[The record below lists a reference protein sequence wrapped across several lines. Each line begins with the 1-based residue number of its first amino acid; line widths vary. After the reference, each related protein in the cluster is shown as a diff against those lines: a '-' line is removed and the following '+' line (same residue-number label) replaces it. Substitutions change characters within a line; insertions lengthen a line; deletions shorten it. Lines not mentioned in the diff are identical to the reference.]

1 MSADS
6 DDDRRNNTSPSAPPG
21 PSDNRQ
27 PKWAWWVIGIL
38 IPVLAIVIPV
48 LATVWLTSQEDDAA
62 NNAAPSTS
70 PSAQETEA
78 DPPSTTAP
86 TSPVSSASP
95 TASVRWTGE
104 VRIAEDGL
112 TLDEMP
118 PEHIPGGD
126 GDIKLGLVNPPR
138 VSAMYTPDLALW
150 PGKSMPSEQQCSELV
165 STQGTRNVEATVGA
179 VICVSTVEGRTA
191 ALTVTA
197 TSNSFTTGVTARA
210 TVWSGASD

>member
-1 MSADS
+1 MPTPTTTGGTTPA
-6 DDDRRNNTSPSAPPG
+6 RRHPPG

-70 PSAQETEA
+70 PSAEETEA

-126 GDIKLGLVNPPR
+126 GDIKLGWSTRPGSPPCTRRISPCGLGSRCPASSSAPSWSPPR
-138 VSAMYTPDLALW
+138 VRETLRPPW
-150 PGKSMPSEQQCSELV
+150 
-165 STQGTRNVEATVGA
+165 
-179 VICVSTVEGRTA
+179 
-191 ALTVTA
+191 
-197 TSNSFTTGVTARA
+197 AR
-210 TVWSGASD
+210 